1 MGFPFFLPLFLEI
14 LQTIHTLL
22 DGLKIDFMECGCHC
36 IKCKSTE
43 LESIQVGKVGNDG
56 YFDMHHTCKKC
67 NTHFDHLEGDVFDDC
82 KICNYKP
89 N

>member
-1 MGFPFFLPLFLEI
+1 M

-22 DGLKIDFMECGCHC
+22 DGLVIDFMKCGCHC

-43 LESIQVGKVGNDG
+43 LESNQVGKVENDG
-56 YFDMHHTCKKC
+56 YFDMHHTCQKC
-67 NTHFDHLEGDVFDDC
+67 NTHFDHLEGNTFDDC
-82 KICNYKP
+82 KICNYKS

>member
-1 MGFPFFLPLFLEI
+1 MS
-14 LQTIHTLL
+14 
-22 DGLKIDFMECGCHC
+22 CSCHY

-43 LESIQVGKVGNDG
+43 LESKRIGEIQKDG

-67 NTHFDHLEGDVFDDC
+67 NVHFDHLEGNTFDVCD
-82 KICNYKP
+82 ICNYKA